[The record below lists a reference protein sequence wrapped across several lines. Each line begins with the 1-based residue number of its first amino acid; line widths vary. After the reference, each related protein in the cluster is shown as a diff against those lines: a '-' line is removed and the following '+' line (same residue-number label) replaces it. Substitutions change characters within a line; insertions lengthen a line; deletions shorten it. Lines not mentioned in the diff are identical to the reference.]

1 MTDCPYIGL
10 RSFTDKESSLFF
22 GREEQIDSLLDKL
35 KQTHFIAVIGISGCG
50 KSSIVNAG
58 IIERAHRGDLP
69 GAGVNWR
76 IVKMRPSDQ
85 PFYNLASTL
94 LENKIVE
101 HDTLQVLNKK
111 LSKDTEILPF
121 LEEYLKESSKSLQ
134 EIHTICL
141 QEKTNLLLIIDQFEE
156 LFRFGKNNREKAI
169 AFTDLLLESSQH
181 PHIYIVITMRSEFI
195 TDCFVRVFLI

>member
-1 MTDCPYIGL
+1 VFSTIYGNFTKMTDCPYIGL

-50 KSSIVNAG
+50 KW
-58 IIERAHRGDLP
+58 
-69 GAGVNWR
+69 AGVNWR